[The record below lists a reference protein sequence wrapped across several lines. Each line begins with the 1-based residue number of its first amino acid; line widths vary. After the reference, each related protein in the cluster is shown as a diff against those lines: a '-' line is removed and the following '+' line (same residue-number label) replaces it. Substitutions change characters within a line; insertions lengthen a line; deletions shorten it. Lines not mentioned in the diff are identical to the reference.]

1 MNTPHP
7 ASALLGQYDR
17 CQGDY
22 LGDGNQKLLFSSG
35 SQQLIC
41 GIYIHRS
48 RASEDIHPAA
58 HTTGPGCAQTLSTN
72 LPARPR
78 VTVSQLPLK
87 RAAHNGWLIVVMT
100 CRPCP
105 CPERRRARVHPPP
118 VPAVPH
124 GGLRAAPSGTAFC
137 PGVSIAY
144 HSTFRMRPA
153 AGVASPCGAQ
163 RTVHP
168 PSVPGAAQGSALAP
182 SHPRGRPKGPA
193 ACAAPCQAGSASL
206 APAALQQTRPSRAW
220 RRACWAPARL
230 LSELPACP
238 AAGGGDGA
246 SGGCAHGCAPPG
258 MSAPRRAQR
267 TSRLGRRAI
276 TPVLATCRH
285 AGCQG
290 GLACSVPTRTA

>member
-105 CPERRRARVHPPP
+105 CPERRREGAPPASPRGSPRRPSGCPQRNSVLPRSFDCVPQHLPHASSRRRRVALRRAAHGS
-118 VPAVPH
+118 PAV
-124 GGLRAAPSGTAFC
+124 GAR
-137 PGVSIAY
+137 
-144 HSTFRMRPA
+144 RRPTD
-153 AGVASPCGAQ
+153 
-163 RTVHP
+163 RRWRRHT
-168 PSVPGAAQGSALAP
+168 
-182 SHPRGRPKGPA
+182 RRPKGPPA
-193 ACAAPCQAGSASL
+193 ACAAPCQVGPASL
-206 APAALQQTRPSRAW
+206 APAALQQTRPSQAW
-220 RRACWAPARL
+220 RRARWAPARL
-230 LSELPACP
+230 LSEHPACP